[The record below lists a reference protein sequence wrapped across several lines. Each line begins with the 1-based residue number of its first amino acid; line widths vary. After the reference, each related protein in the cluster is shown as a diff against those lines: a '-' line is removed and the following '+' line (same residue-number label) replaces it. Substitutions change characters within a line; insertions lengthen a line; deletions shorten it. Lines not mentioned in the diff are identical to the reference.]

1 MIPPESAERLRR
13 CSRERGA
20 LRIRFYSILPTNPCA
35 LVGGRG
41 GRRCFAACVRSCFV
55 LWGSLIACVV
65 HAAWKRGLLFAVR
78 AQDGRVDK
86 MCLDTTG
93 DGFIDSVERDT
104 TGDGAVDTF
113 EAVPPVLRVR
123 AGR

>member
-1 MIPPESAERLRR
+1 M
-13 CSRERGA
+13 
-20 LRIRFYSILPTNPCA
+20 
-35 LVGGRG
+35 
-41 GRRCFAACVRSCFV
+41 
-55 LWGSLIACVV
+55 
-65 HAAWKRGLLFAVR
+65 
-78 AQDGRVDK
+78 DK